1 MLRRRPTTPAR
12 IATLASAALAS
23 AVMGAAASAGEPAG
37 GGPAPSGG
45 DAPVSL
51 IEGRGFLSVGTF
63 ANSTALDIRLDPSTS
78 LPGTEIDWDQRFGLE
93 HSKRFRLDGLWR
105 FTPKHH
111 LRVLYTDYSQTDS
124 ATLASEI
131 QWGDDLFPVNAQVT
145 GTLGFEV
152 IEAAYEYAFVTSDRA
167 EIAGS
172 VGLHYTT
179 LEARLA
185 ATVTSPT
192 TGTRSIGGPRS
203 VDAPLPVVGLR
214 GMWRIGDQVYLDAQA
229 QYFSL
234 AIDDI
239 KGSLYNYRAALI
251 WQPTRRVGIGAG
263 YDAFGVDVELRQDD
277 FRGKVD
283 WVYRGPQVFVTVAF

>member
-1 MLRRRPTTPAR
+1 MSTALAS
-12 IATLASAALAS
+12 IVQAGGASAAE
-23 AVMGAAASAGEPAG
+23 AVAGGVPGAASD
-37 GGPAPSGG
+37 G
-45 DAPVSL
+45 DAPASL
-51 IEGRGFLSVGTF
+51 ISGRGFVSLGTF
-63 ANSTALDIRLDPSTS
+63 ANSTALDIRLDSTTS

-93 HSKRFRLDGLWR
+93 DSKRFRLDGVWR

-111 LRVLYTDYSQTDS
+111 LRVLYTDYSQTDR
-124 ATLASEI
+124 ATLSSEI

-145 GTLGFEV
+145 STLGFEV

-185 ATVTSPT
+185 ATVTSPN
-192 TGTRSIGGPRS
+192 TGSRSIGGPRS
-203 VDAPLPVVGLR
+203 VEAPLPVVGLR
-214 GMWRIGDQVYLDAQA
+214 GMWRIGKRVYLDAQA

-239 KGSLYNYRAALI
+239 RGSLYNYRAALI

-263 YDAFGVDVELRQDD
+263 YDAFGVDVDLRQDD

-283 WVYRGPQVFVTVAF
+283 WVYRGPQLFVSVAF

>member
-1 MLRRRPTTPAR
+1 MPRRRPTPAR
-12 IATLASAALAS
+12 LGVLSSAALA
-23 AVMGAAASAGEPAG
+23 AAALGTPSWAAEPAG
-37 GGPAPSGG
+37 GGPAPPGG

-111 LRVLYTDYSQTDS
+111 LRVLYTDYSQTDR

-152 IEAAYEYAFVTSDRA
+152 MEAAYEYAFVTSDRA

-179 LEARLA
+179 LEARLS

-192 TGTRSIGGPRS
+192 TGSRSIGGPRS

-214 GMWRIGDQVYLDAQA
+214 GMWRLGGQVYLDAQA

-239 KGSLYNYRAALI
+239 KGSLYNYRAAII
-251 WQPTRRVGIGAG
+251 WQPTRRVGLGAG
-263 YDAFGVDVELRQDD
+263 YDAFGVDVDLRQDD

-283 WVYRGPQVFVTVAF
+283 WVYRGPQLFVSVAF

>member
-1 MLRRRPTTPAR
+1 MPRRRPTPAR
-12 IATLASAALAS
+12 LGVLSSAALA
-23 AVMGAAASAGEPAG
+23 AAALGTPSWAAEPAG
-37 GGPAPSGG
+37 GGPAPPGG

-111 LRVLYTDYSQTDS
+111 LRVLYTDYSQTDR

-179 LEARLA
+179 LEARLS

-192 TGTRSIGGPRS
+192 TGSRSIGGPRS

-214 GMWRIGDQVYLDAQA
+214 GMWRLGGQVYLDAQA

-251 WQPTRRVGIGAG
+251 WQPTRRVGLGAG
-263 YDAFGVDVELRQDD
+263 YDAFGVDVDLRQDE

-283 WVYRGPQVFVTVAF
+283 WVYRGPQLFVSVAF

>member
-1 MLRRRPTTPAR
+1 MPRRRPTPAR
-12 IATLASAALAS
+12 LGVLSSAALA
-23 AVMGAAASAGEPAG
+23 AAALGTPSWAAEPAG
-37 GGPAPSGG
+37 GGPAPPGG

-111 LRVLYTDYSQTDS
+111 LRVLYTDYSQTDR

-179 LEARLA
+179 LEARLS

-214 GMWRIGDQVYLDAQA
+214 GMWRLGGQVYLDAQA

-239 KGSLYNYRAALI
+239 KGSLYNYRAAII
-251 WQPTRRVGIGAG
+251 WQPTRRVGLGAG
-263 YDAFGVDVELRQDD
+263 YDAFGVDVDLRQDD

-283 WVYRGPQVFVTVAF
+283 WVYRGPQAFVTVAF

>member
-1 MLRRRPTTPAR
+1 
-12 IATLASAALAS
+12 
-23 AVMGAAASAGEPAG
+23 
-37 GGPAPSGG
+37 
-45 DAPVSL
+45 VSL
-51 IEGRGFLSVGTF
+51 LEGRGFLSVGTF
-63 ANSTALDIRLDPSTS
+63 ANSTALDIRLDASTDM
-78 LPGTEIDWDQRFGLE
+78 PGTEIDWDQRFGLE

-111 LRVLYTDYSQTDS
+111 LRVLYTDYSQTDR
-124 ATLASEI
+124 ATLATEI
-131 QWGDDLFPVNAQVT
+131 QWGDDLFPVDAQVAA
-145 GTLGFEV
+145 TLGFEV

-192 TGTRSIGGPRS
+192 TGSRSIGGPRS

-214 GMWRIGDQVYLDAQA
+214 GMWRLGDRVYLDAQA

-251 WQPTRRVGIGAG
+251 WQPTRRVGFGAG
-263 YDAFGVDVELRQDD
+263 YDAFGVDVDLRQDD

-283 WVYRGPQVFVTVAF
+283 WVYRGPQLFVSVAF

>member
-1 MLRRRPTTPAR
+1 MPRRRPTPAR
-12 IATLASAALAS
+12 LGVLSSAALA
-23 AVMGAAASAGEPAG
+23 AAALGTPSWAAEPAG
-37 GGPAPSGG
+37 GGPAPPGG

-111 LRVLYTDYSQTDS
+111 LRVLYTDYSQTDR

-172 VGLHYTT
+172 LGLHYTT
-179 LEARLA
+179 LEARLS

-192 TGTRSIGGPRS
+192 TGSRSIGGPRS

-214 GMWRIGDQVYLDAQA
+214 GMWRLGGQVYLDAQA

-239 KGSLYNYRAALI
+239 KGSLYNYRAAII
-251 WQPTRRVGIGAG
+251 WQPTRRVGLGAG
-263 YDAFGVDVELRQDD
+263 YDAFGVDVDLRQDD

-283 WVYRGPQVFVTVAF
+283 WVYRGPQLFVSVAF

>member
-1 MLRRRPTTPAR
+1 MPRRRPTTPAR
-12 IATLASAALAS
+12 IATLAAALAS
-23 AVMGAAASAGEPAG
+23 AVMGAAASAAEPAD

-45 DAPVSL
+45 DPSVSL

-105 FTPKHH
+105 FTAKHH
-111 LRVLYTDYSQTDS
+111 LRVLYTDYSQTDR

-152 IEAAYEYAFVTSDRA
+152 MEAAYEYAFVTSDRA

-192 TGTRSIGGPRS
+192 TGSRSIGGPRS

-214 GMWRIGDQVYLDAQA
+214 GMWRLGGQVYLDAQA

-251 WQPTRRVGIGAG
+251 WQPTRRVGLGAG
-263 YDAFGVDVELRQDD
+263 YDAFGVDVDLRQDE

-283 WVYRGPQVFVTVAF
+283 WVYRGPQLFVSVAF

>member
-1 MLRRRPTTPAR
+1 MPRRRPTPAR
-12 IATLASAALAS
+12 LGVLSSAALA
-23 AVMGAAASAGEPAG
+23 AAALGTPSWAAEPAG
-37 GGPAPSGG
+37 GGPAPPGG

-111 LRVLYTDYSQTDS
+111 LRVLYTDYSQTDR

-214 GMWRIGDQVYLDAQA
+214 GMWRLGDQVYLDAQA

-251 WQPTRRVGIGAG
+251 WQPTRRVGLGAG
-263 YDAFGVDVELRQDD
+263 YDAFGVDVDLRQDD

-283 WVYRGPQVFVTVAF
+283 WVYRGPQLFVTVAF

>member
-1 MLRRRPTTPAR
+1 MPRRRPTPAR
-12 IATLASAALAS
+12 LGVLSSAALA
-23 AVMGAAASAGEPAG
+23 AAALGTPSWAAEPAG
-37 GGPAPSGG
+37 GGPAPPGG

>member
-1 MLRRRPTTPAR
+1 MPRRRPTPAR
-12 IATLASAALAS
+12 LGVLSSAALA
-23 AVMGAAASAGEPAG
+23 AAALGTPSWAAEPAG
-37 GGPAPSGG
+37 GGPAPPGG

-111 LRVLYTDYSQTDS
+111 LRVLYTDYSQTDR

-152 IEAAYEYAFVTSDRA
+152 MEAAYEYAFVTSDRA

-172 VGLHYTT
+172 LGLHYTT
-179 LEARLA
+179 LEARLS

-192 TGTRSIGGPRS
+192 TGSRSIGGPRS

-214 GMWRIGDQVYLDAQA
+214 GMWRLGGQVYLDAQA

-239 KGSLYNYRAALI
+239 KGSLYNYRAAII
-251 WQPTRRVGIGAG
+251 WQPTRRVGLGAG
-263 YDAFGVDVELRQDD
+263 YDAFGVDVDLRQDD

-283 WVYRGPQVFVTVAF
+283 WVYRGPQLFVSVAF

>member
-1 MLRRRPTTPAR
+1 MPRRRPTPAR
-12 IATLASAALAS
+12 LGVLSSAALA
-23 AVMGAAASAGEPAG
+23 AAALGTPSWAAEPAG
-37 GGPAPSGG
+37 GGPAPPGG

-111 LRVLYTDYSQTDS
+111 LRVLYTDYSQTDR

-179 LEARLA
+179 LEARLS

-192 TGTRSIGGPRS
+192 TGSRSIGGPRS

-214 GMWRIGDQVYLDAQA
+214 GMWRLGGQVYLDAQA

-239 KGSLYNYRAALI
+239 KGSLYNYRAAII
-251 WQPTRRVGIGAG
+251 WQPTRRVGLGAG
-263 YDAFGVDVELRQDD
+263 YDAFGVDVDLRQDD

-283 WVYRGPQVFVTVAF
+283 WVYRGPQLFVTVAF

>member
-1 MLRRRPTTPAR
+1 MPRRRPTPAR
-12 IATLASAALAS
+12 LGVLSSAALA
-23 AVMGAAASAGEPAG
+23 AAALGTPSWAAEPAG
-37 GGPAPSGG
+37 GGPAPPGG

-111 LRVLYTDYSQTDS
+111 LRVLYTDYSQTDR

-152 IEAAYEYAFVTSDRA
+152 MEAAYEYAFVTSDRA

-179 LEARLA
+179 LEARLS

-192 TGTRSIGGPRS
+192 TGSRSIGGPRS

-214 GMWRIGDQVYLDAQA
+214 GMWRLGGQVYLDAQA

-251 WQPTRRVGIGAG
+251 WQPTRRVGLGAG
-263 YDAFGVDVELRQDD
+263 YDAFGVDVDLRQDE

-283 WVYRGPQVFVTVAF
+283 WVYRGPQLFVSVAF

>member
-1 MLRRRPTTPAR
+1 
-12 IATLASAALAS
+12 
-23 AVMGAAASAGEPAG
+23 
-37 GGPAPSGG
+37 
-45 DAPVSL
+45 VSL

-111 LRVLYTDYSQTDS
+111 LRVLYTDYSQTDR

-179 LEARLA
+179 LEARLS

-192 TGTRSIGGPRS
+192 TGSRSIGGPRS

-214 GMWRIGDQVYLDAQA
+214 GMWRLGGQVYLDAQA

-239 KGSLYNYRAALI
+239 KGSLYNYRAAII
-251 WQPTRRVGIGAG
+251 WQPTRRVGLGAG
-263 YDAFGVDVELRQDD
+263 YDAFGVDVDLRQDD

-283 WVYRGPQVFVTVAF
+283 WVYRGPQLFVSVAF

>member
-1 MLRRRPTTPAR
+1 MGQESWSDEELEKRLQQLK
-12 IATLASAALAS
+12 TLKYTAVAVPMSVKPFSPIRVDGDTAGRKAFGGAKTFENADVAAIT
-23 AVMGAAASAGEPAG
+23 V
-37 GGPAPSGG
+37 
-45 DAPVSL
+45 
-51 IEGRGFLSVGTF
+51 
-63 ANSTALDIRLDPSTS
+63 
-78 LPGTEIDWDQRFGLE
+78 
-93 HSKRFRLDGLWR
+93 RFRE
-105 FTPKHH
+105 K
-111 LRVLYTDYSQTDS
+111 
-124 ATLASEI
+124 AAKM
-131 QWGDDLFPVNAQVT
+131 
-145 GTLGFEV
+145 GFEV